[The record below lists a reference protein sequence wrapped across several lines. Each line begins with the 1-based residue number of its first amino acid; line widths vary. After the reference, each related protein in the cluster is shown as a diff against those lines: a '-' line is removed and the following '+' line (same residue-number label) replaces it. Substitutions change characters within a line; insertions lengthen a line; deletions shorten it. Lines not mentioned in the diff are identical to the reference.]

1 MMMLNMKKK
10 ILVIDDDQKKFLFLS
25 DGDDDEGEK
34 GGNERSPD
42 RKVTFQDREAA
53 TIEPLRP
60 SFRQTSSRRNN
71 DSTKSLEDIHVSITL
86 TWRDLCYY
94 VEDKKAGKKKPKKP
108 AEPSQQQQQQQ
119 PVHQNGNGMPPH
131 LDEDSLFG
139 GEQDQ
144 STSMGETAS
153 TEMMMNGHGLANHV
167 DETLEGREEVQR
179 RPHDEEMAKKEEPI
193 KAEIASS
200 TMPTSGKPSEE
211 DTGRSRYSIF
221 KRHPKPMK
229 RILDHVDG
237 SVSPG
242 EMVAILGPSGSG
254 KTTLLNL
261 LAGRV
266 SSGVVT
272 GSILANGERR
282 SKFYYTNTAYV
293 EQDDLMF
300 ATLTVFETLR
310 VAAMLRLPKSFS
322 KKSKLQRVNDVIQE
336 LGLNPCRNTYIGD
349 AEIRGISGGERK
361 RTAIAVELLRNPS
374 MLFLDEPTSGLDSST
389 AFNIV
394 ETLQNLARRQRTV
407 LMTIHQP
414 KANIFELFDKAIFLS
429 QGKVVFFGPVS
440 ELVPYFSSASY
451 SCPQYTNPADHY
463 MDVITIDPRS
473 IEAQEESQQILN
485 DLVQYYN
492 ENRRPQNRQKI
503 DQLAESSRGTG
514 APEGFKARKYQSAYL
529 QEFQILTGRSW
540 KNFVRNKR
548 LSIYALAQ
556 TVLLAVIIGAVF
568 FSAGRRTGP
577 VSVQNRLGALF
588 FVILNQSFTTLFPVL
603 NVFPPEIA
611 VFKRERAARAYRVST
626 YYLAKNVAEL
636 PLQFAYPIIF
646 SSIVYWMIGF
656 AETAAAFFTF
666 LAFMVVISFTS
677 QSLGLLISAAVP
689 NVTVANILAPLILI
703 IFVLFGGFYS
713 NTQSIWAGIA
723 WIQWISY
730 VNYAF
735 KGLVQN
741 EFNNVPG
748 GAATIALFNAGSP
761 TIWVDFV
768 IIIGFGLLFR
778 VIGCF
783 VLAFRSRQRRQI
795 A

>member
-1 MMMLNMKKK
+1 
-10 ILVIDDDQKKFLFLS
+10 
-25 DGDDDEGEK
+25 
-34 GGNERSPD
+34 
-42 RKVTFQDREAA
+42 VTFQDRE
-53 TIEPLRP
+53 TVMEPLRP
-60 SFRQTSSRRNN
+60 SFRQSSSAKNN
-71 DSTKSLEDIHVSITL
+71 DSTKSLEDVHATFTL
-86 TWRDLCYY
+86 TWRDLCYD
-94 VEDKKAGKKKPKKP
+94 VKGKRVAKKKQKKP
-108 AEPSQQQQQQQ
+108 ERQPEQQQQQQ
-119 PVHQNGNGMPPH
+119 PVYQNGHGISH
-131 LDEDSLFG
+131 VDDLS
-139 GEQDQ
+139 GEQQDQ
-144 STSMGETAS
+144 STSMGEVS
-153 TEMMMNGHGLANHV
+153 TTEMNGHGLANHV
-167 DETLEGREEVQR
+167 DEPTESDRKRDEEVTEPPADKADVVPAIPPTPQKPEEGGRGGSR
-179 RPHDEEMAKKEEPI
+179 R
-193 KAEIASS
+193 
-200 TMPTSGKPSEE
+200 
-211 DTGRSRYSIF
+211 RSIF
-221 KRHPKPMK
+221 RPRPRPMK
-229 RILDHVDG
+229 RILHHVDG

-272 GSILANGERR
+272 GSILANGEKR
-282 SKFYYTNTAYV
+282 SKFYYTNMAYV

-300 ATLTVFETLR
+300 ATLTVFETLL
-310 VAAMLRLPKSFS
+310 VAARLRLPRSFS
-322 KKSKLQRVNDVIQE
+322 KESKLQRVDEVIQE
-336 LGLNPCRNTYIGD
+336 LGLNPCRNTYIGGP
-349 AEIRGISGGERK
+349 ELRGISGGERK

-374 MLFLDEPTSGLDSST
+374 LLFLDEPTSGLDSST

-394 ETLQNLARRQRTV
+394 ESLQNLARRQRTV

-429 QGKVVFFGPVS
+429 QGKVVYFGPVS
-440 ELVPYFSSASY
+440 EVVPYFSSANY
-451 SCPQYTNPADHY
+451 PCPRYTNPADHY

-473 IEAQEESQQILN
+473 IEAQEQSQQALN
-485 DLVQYYN
+485 ELVHYYN
-492 ENRRPQNRQKI
+492 ENRRPQVRQKI
-503 DQLAESSRGTG
+503 DQLIESSRGTG
-514 APEGFKARKYQSAYL
+514 APEGFKTRKYQATYWE
-529 QEFQILTGRSW
+529 EFLVLAGRSW
-540 KNFVRNKR
+540 KNFIRNKR
-548 LSIYALAQ
+548 LSIYALVQ
-556 TVLLAVIIGAVF
+556 TLVLAVIIGAVF

-626 YYLAKNVAEL
+626 YYLAKNFAEL

-646 SSIVYWMIGF
+646 GSIVYWMIGF

-666 LAFMVVISFTS
+666 LAFMVVIAFTS
-677 QSLGLLISAAVP
+677 QSLGILISAAVP
-689 NVTVANILAPLILI
+689 DVTVANILAPLILI

-713 NTQSIWAGIA
+713 NTQSIWSGIA

-748 GAATIALFNAGSP
+748 GAATISLYDAGAPSL
-761 TIWVDFV
+761 WVDFV
-768 IIIGFGLLFR
+768 IIIGFGVFFR
-778 VIGCF
+778 VLGCF